1 MSVWPLKNCIKTS
14 LKPSDVLVMRF
25 LELILVLQTSGHS
38 ANLKKQKMDE
48 MSGRRLHHGSTRLTD
63 QICIDLIDSRN
74 ETKIVQ
80 DFDNCPVEE
89 NGRKIGALD
98 SAAQNLKT

>member
-1 MSVWPLKNCIKTS
+1 
-14 LKPSDVLVMRF
+14 
-25 LELILVLQTSGHS
+25 
-38 ANLKKQKMDE
+38 MDE
-48 MSGRRLHHGSTRLTD
+48 MSRSRLHHGRTRLAD

-89 NGRKIGALD
+89 NGRKIVIID
-98 SAAQNLKT
+98 SKFGSTKS